1 MRRSRRVQPKALCA
15 WYHRAGSL
23 MKRLRGEL
31 LEGKNVRTAAYI
43 AFVLGLAGAIA
54 LIAWHGFA
62 TVSLAMEAL
71 GAGVLLLPL
80 IYAPHYFGA
89 AASWSLNF
97 PEGRRLAFPKVLRT
111 IWIGIAVETLMP
123 LGGLAAEVVKARLLI
138 RSGTRP
144 SDAASLAV
152 VDMTVQ
158 VVVLIFWALLGFTAL
173 IGSGPNETLFW
184 PITLGAG
191 FLILA
196 SMSMFIAQYV
206 GLFGKLARLG
216 GRSERWHDLAQNAH
230 QLDRTIRTIYARPL
244 RVAAACAIRCTT
256 RGLMAVEIWGAAWL
270 MGPPISPSDAVM
282 FIGIISTL
290 RAAAF
295 VVPGGLGVQEVA
307 YSLLGP
313 LVGLEPEIALALS
326 LASRARELMTGVPAL
341 LVWQLIE
348 GRSLRRLMDRSPDP
362 LTSELDPA

>member
-1 MRRSRRVQPKALCA
+1 
-15 WYHRAGSL
+15 
-23 MKRLRGEL
+23 
-31 LEGKNVRTAAYI
+31 VRTAAYI

-54 LIAWHGFA
+54 LIAWHGFS
-62 TVSLAMEAL
+62 TVSKAMEAL

-97 PEGRRLAFPKVLRT
+97 PEGRRLPFPKVLRT

-138 RSGTRP
+138 RSGTQAA
-144 SDAASLAV
+144 DAASLAV

-173 IGSGPNETLFW
+173 IVTGPNETLFW

-191 FLILA
+191 FLVLA
-196 SMSMFIAQYV
+196 SATMFIAQYA
-206 GLFGKLARLG
+206 GLFGRLAQFGARI
-216 GRSERWHDLAQNAH
+216 RPSERWRALADNAH
-230 QLDRTIRTIYARPL
+230 HLDRTIRTIYARPL

-256 RGLMAVEIWGAAWL
+256 RGLMAVEIWVAAWL
-270 MGPPISPSDAVM
+270 MGHPISASDAVM

-313 LVGLEPEIALALS
+313 LVGLGPDIALALS
-326 LASRARELMTGVPAL
+326 LASRARELMTGIPAL
-341 LVWQLIE
+341 LVWQMIE
-348 GRSLRRLMDRSPDP
+348 GRSLRRLMGRQPEP
-362 LTSELDPA
+362 LTSKLDPA